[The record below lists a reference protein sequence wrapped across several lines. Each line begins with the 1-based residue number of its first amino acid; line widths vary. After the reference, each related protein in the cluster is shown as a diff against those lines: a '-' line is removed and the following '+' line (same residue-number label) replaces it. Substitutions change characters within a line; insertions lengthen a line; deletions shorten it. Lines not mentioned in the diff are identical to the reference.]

1 MTQFKLDTGARL
13 IDDDRVLIGGSPLS
27 IFHLS
32 EPGGRFVRALTSGNV
47 PVTLSTGQQRLVD
60 RLLDAGAIH
69 PQPGRIEGDVAVVI
83 PARDPSF
90 TSLHLLLAAVA
101 RAAGG
106 GAGGGDD
113 GRGGRIGR
121 VGEIVVVDDAGAQ
134 PIPPIAGVRVERLV
148 VNRGPGGA
156 RNRGVELT
164 TSEFVAF
171 LDADTEPTVDWLEPL
186 LAHFEDPRV
195 GLVAARVTSRP
206 GPTMRERYEQWR
218 SPLDLGGE
226 PARVRTGTRVSY
238 VPAAALVVRR
248 TVFDAVGG
256 FDEALRYGE
265 DVDLVWRLDAAGWR
279 CRYEPA
285 SVVEHEPRP
294 SWAAMGRQRFAYGS
308 SAAPL
313 AARHPGALAP
323 ARVSGWTAA
332 SWGLVAAGQP
342 LVGLGVAAATTAALT
357 RKLPGLRQPG
367 RESVRLAG
375 LGHLYGGRILAAACW
390 RAWWPL
396 TLVVALFSRRARR
409 AAIAAALVPA
419 LLDWWKARPDINPA
433 TAVAVRFAD
442 DVAYGAGL
450 WAGMLKHRSAH
461 AAIPDLTSWPGRRS
475 SGT

>member
-27 IFHLS
+27 IFRLS
-32 EPGGRFVRALTSGNV
+32 EPGGRFVRTLTSGNA

-69 PQPGRIEGDVAVVI
+69 PQPGRLEGDVAVVI
-83 PARDPSF
+83 PAHDPSL
-90 TSLHLLLAAVA
+90 TGLDRLLAAVA

-106 GAGGGDD
+106 HD
-113 GRGGRIGR
+113 RIS
-121 VGEIVVVDDAGAQ
+121 EIVIVDDAGGQ
-134 PIPPIAGVRVERLV
+134 PIPPVDGVRVERLM

-164 TSEFVAF
+164 SAEFIAF

-186 LAHFEDPRV
+186 LAHFADARV
-195 GLVAARVTSRP
+195 GLVAARVSSRP
-206 GPTMRERYEQWR
+206 GPTTRDRYEQWR

-248 TVFDAVGG
+248 AAFDAVGG

-285 SVVEHEPRP
+285 SVAEHEPRP

-308 SAAPL
+308 SSAPL
-313 AARHPGALAP
+313 AARHSGALAP

-357 RKLPGLRQPG
+357 RKLPGLRHPG
-367 RESVRLAG
+367 REAARLAG

-396 TLVVALFSRRARR
+396 TLVAALFSRRAAPRR
-409 AAIAAALVPA
+409 
-419 LLDWWKARPDINPA
+419 DGR
-433 TAVAVRFAD
+433 
-442 DVAYGAGL
+442 GAG
-450 WAGMLKHRSAH
+450 
-461 AAIPDLTSWPGRRS
+461 PGIARLVQGAPRYQ
-475 SGT
+475 SGDGGGGEVCR